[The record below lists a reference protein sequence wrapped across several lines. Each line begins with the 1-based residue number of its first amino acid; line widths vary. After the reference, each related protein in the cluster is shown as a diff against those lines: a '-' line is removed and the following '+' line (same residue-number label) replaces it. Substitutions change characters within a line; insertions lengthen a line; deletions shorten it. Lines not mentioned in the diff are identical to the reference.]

1 MSSCEIW
8 TDRQVFFAAFADDA
22 RFTVKAFLL
31 RKKVKADE
39 WRSISTFTN
48 AKESK
53 EEMYSRLW
61 SDLTE
66 EHEHAHVELQK
77 SGDTQCPSLRAAQR
91 IKQQLSTQSA
101 FPLLSPH
108 IDLLLAVR
116 KRAVLP
122 ILALLTLLYLCG
134 TRQRENTQQN
144 INVMVIKCVS
154 DRLHIPVN
162 SPRET
167 YPYRVQKP
175 PGNCSVQDG
184 AESSSRWGR
193 LNFWDDTAAHLFYSD
208 VLPLADTYSPS
219 LVDLSRRKK

>member
-1 MSSCEIW
+1 MC
-8 TDRQVFFAAFADDA
+8 
-22 RFTVKAFLL
+22 
-31 RKKVKADE
+31 
-39 WRSISTFTN
+39 
-48 AKESK
+48 
-53 EEMYSRLW
+53 SRLW

-77 SGDTQCPSLRAAQR
+77 SGDTQCPPLRAAQR

-154 DRLHIPVN
+154 DRLHIPALTPHGKHTLTEYK
-162 SPRET
+162 SPQEIVPCRSG
-167 YPYRVQKP
+167 PNP
-175 PGNCSVQDG
+175 LPGGV
-184 AESSSRWGR
+184 
-193 LNFWDDTAAHLFYSD
+193 
-208 VLPLADTYSPS
+208 V
-219 LVDLSRRKK
+219 